1 MIPQSQIA
9 LGNESSKQFLNTVT
23 PHLFPSQHSPN
34 SYSIISISEIDF
46 VISKVFAFHGKN
58 KLRVAMTKYLE
69 SVSARDGGVSEELR
83 LLLAYL
89 APSTSQ

>member
-1 MIPQSQIA
+1 M
-9 LGNESSKQFLNTVT
+9 K
-23 PHLFPSQHSPN
+23 
-34 SYSIISISEIDF
+34 
-46 VISKVFAFHGKN
+46 
-58 KLRVAMTKYLE
+58 KYLE